1 MVTLPL
7 PNEVTIGRENWVR
20 MMYCMKHLMK
30 LHPEYYDMIKPFYDQ
45 MYDKYPY
52 NELDPFNFE
61 DNYKVRPRTNIEREL
76 DKLADLNDK
85 EKNIK
90 PVGGDDGQEI
100 FNELSQLVW
109 DLGMSLPSWDD
120 NKDKGNK
127 NDKT

>member
-7 PNEVTIGRENWVR
+7 PNKITIGRENWVR

-52 NELDPFNFE
+52 NELDPFDFD

-76 DKLADLNDK
+76 DKLADLNSK
-85 EKNIK
+85 EKDL
-90 PVGGDDGQEI
+90 PVGGDDGQEV
-100 FNELSQLVW
+100 FNSQLNQLVW
-109 DLGMSLPSWDD
+109 DLGLSLPSWDD
-120 NKDKGNK
+120 DHNERNK

>member
-7 PNEVTIGRENWVR
+7 PNKITIGRENWVR

-61 DNYKVRPRTNIEREL
+61 DNYKVRPRTSIEREL
-76 DKLADLNDK
+76 DKLADLNGK
-85 EKNIK
+85 EKIETE
-90 PVGGDDGQEI
+90 QE
-100 FNELSQLVW
+100 FQSGLNQLIW
-109 DLGMSLPSWDD
+109 DLGMTLPSWDD

-127 NDKT
+127 ND

>member
-7 PNEVTIGRENWVR
+7 PNKITIGRENWVR
-20 MMYCMKHLMK
+20 MMFCMKHLMK

-76 DKLADLNDK
+76 DKLADLNNKSIAKSQQTPDHK
-85 EKNIK
+85 
-90 PVGGDDGQEI
+90 QEV

>member
-7 PNEVTIGRENWVR
+7 PNKITIGRENWVR

-61 DNYKVRPRTNIEREL
+61 DDYKVRPKTSIEREL
-76 DKLADLNDK
+76 DKLADLNSN
-85 EKNIK
+85 EKDNLE
-90 PVGGDDGQEI
+90 QE
-100 FNELSQLVW
+100 FTSGLNQLIW
-109 DLGMSLPSWDD
+109 DLGMKLPSWD
-120 NKDKGNK
+120 NKKGK
-127 NDKT
+127 DNDKT

>member
-7 PNEVTIGRENWVR
+7 PNKITIGRENWVR

-61 DNYKVRPRTNIEREL
+61 DDYKVRPKTSIEREL
-76 DKLADLNDK
+76 DKLADLNSK
-85 EKNIK
+85 EKDNLE
-90 PVGGDDGQEI
+90 QE
-100 FNELSQLVW
+100 FTSGLNQLIW
-109 DLGMSLPSWDD
+109 DLGMKLPSWD
-120 NKDKGNK
+120 NKKGK
-127 NDKT
+127 DNDKT

>member
-7 PNEVTIGRENWVR
+7 PNKITIGRENWVR

-76 DKLADLNDK
+76 DKLADLNSK
-85 EKNIK
+85 EKDNLE
-90 PVGGDDGQEI
+90 QELQSGL
-100 FNELSQLVW
+100 NQLIW
-109 DLGMSLPSWDD
+109 DLGMKLPSWDD
-120 NKDKGNK
+120 NKDKE
-127 NDKT
+127 

>member
-1 MVTLPL
+1 MPL

-52 NELDPFNFE
+52 NELDPFDFD
-61 DNYKVRPRTNIEREL
+61 DNYKVRPRTDIEKHL
-76 DKLADLNDK
+76 DKLANLNQKSIEDIRKKDHEVGDERSLDK
-85 EKNIK
+85 LI
-90 PVGGDDGQEI
+90 
-100 FNELSQLVW
+100 W
-109 DLGMSLPSWDD
+109 DLGMTLPSW
-120 NKDKGNK
+120 NNNNDKEED

>member
-1 MVTLPL
+1 
-7 PNEVTIGRENWVR
+7 
-20 MMYCMKHLMK
+20 MK

-52 NELDPFNFE
+52 HELDPFNFE

>member
-1 MVTLPL
+1 MPL

>member
-61 DNYKVRPRTNIEREL
+61 DNYKVRPRTDIEKHLDNLANLNQKSIEDIHKKDHEVGDGRSLDEL
-76 DKLADLNDK
+76 
-85 EKNIK
+85 I
-90 PVGGDDGQEI
+90 
-100 FNELSQLVW
+100 W
-109 DLGMSLPSWDD
+109 DLGMTLPSW
-120 NKDKGNK
+120 NNNNDKEED

>member
-7 PNEVTIGRENWVR
+7 PNKITIGRENWVR

-76 DKLADLNDK
+76 DKLADLNGK
-85 EKNIK
+85 EKIETEQEFQSELNQLIFR
-90 PVGGDDGQEI
+90 VGSD
-100 FNELSQLVW
+100 ST
-109 DLGMSLPSWDD
+109 SW
-120 NKDKGNK
+120 
-127 NDKT
+127 

>member
-1 MVTLPL
+1 MKKKKKQSNHLWRVTLPL

-61 DNYKVRPRTNIEREL
+61 DNYKVRPRTNIERKL
-76 DKLADLNDK
+76 DKLADLNGK
-85 EKNIK
+85 EKIETE
-90 PVGGDDGQEI
+90 QE
-100 FNELSQLVW
+100 FQSELNQLIW
-109 DLGMSLPSWDD
+109 DLGMTLPSWDD
-120 NKDKGNK
+120 NKDKE
-127 NDKT
+127 

>member
-1 MVTLPL
+1 LPKKI
-7 PNEVTIGRENWVR
+7 TIGRENWVR